1 MTNLPVKNHHRNNSH
16 GGFVF
21 TEQQVLE
28 LDEIGKVVTI
38 ASTILMVPLVFVNLW
53 RQDRRQYPSRA
64 TTMYMLC
71 VLGLHMTVLVGL
83 LDADRTTFLEFY
95 ETGLVSKFC
104 LVQGIVYQF
113 FACCTLWLWLL
124 ICGILYAVIVK
135 GASFYDL
142 EKLEW
147 YHHAT
152 WLGLSTAQTLVP
164 FYMSSAEPQIGV
176 PVCWMSSRNHYF
188 QKFYFFL
195 LEMGIALSIGLIFM
209 CGIIKKLCLLR
220 GQNSNNR
227 ATRGNSSGNDVLDYI
242 ARHVLFIIF
251 FVVVFAV
258 LTTCTLYEMYFSI
271 DPKRNVLPYFVCVA
285 HVFSACGIGIFTFV
299 VFGTSSANRKIIL
312 ECTNNCC
319 HSYGNSAY
327 LKENINSRSNHENE
341 FDDLDV
347 NHEVMNSNG
356 YVKGEYG
363 YEKL

>member
-1 MTNLPVKNHHRNNSH
+1 
-16 GGFVF
+16 
-21 TEQQVLE
+21 
-28 LDEIGKVVTI
+28 
-38 ASTILMVPLVFVNLW
+38 
-53 RQDRRQYPSRA
+53 
-64 TTMYMLC
+64 MYMVC
-71 VLGLHMTVLVGL
+71 VLGLHMIVLVGL

-113 FACCTLWLWLL
+113 FACCTY
-124 ICGILYAVIVK
+124 GYGYLYAAYCMPLLLKVP
-135 GASFYDL
+135 SFYDL
-142 EKLEW
+142 EKLSGI
-147 YHHAT
+147 T
-152 WLGLSTAQTLVP
+152 MRRGLDSPPHKLWSLLYVL
-164 FYMSSAEPQIGV
+164 SEPQIGV

-227 ATRGNSSGNDVLDYI
+227 TTRGNSSGNDVLDYI

-285 HVFSACGIGIFTFV
+285 HVFSASGVGIFTFV

-312 ECTNNCC
+312 ECN
-319 HSYGNSAY
+319 Y
-327 LKENINSRSNHENE
+327 LLLCIPK
-341 FDDLDV
+341 
-347 NHEVMNSNG
+347 
-356 YVKGEYG
+356 
-363 YEKL
+363 